1 MVSDKNAPFCPV
13 ASVVQTIAGRWKLI
27 ILHWLIQGP
36 RRFNQL
42 QRDLGPITHRTLA
55 RQLREMQE
63 DGIVER
69 KDFRTVPPHVEY
81 SLTPLGQSL
90 SPVLKAMQDWAM
102 IRQKSVGA
110 AIAPAQHGSSDR
122 P

>member
-1 MVSDKNAPFCPV
+1 MATEKSAPFCPV
-13 ASVVQTIAGRWKLI
+13 ASVVDTIAGRWKLI

-42 QRDLGPITHRTLA
+42 QRDLGAITHRTLS
-55 RQLREMQE
+55 RQLREMEE
-63 DGIVER
+63 DGIVHR

-102 IRQKSVGA
+102 VRKRALGQE
-110 AIAPAQHGSSDR
+110 
-122 P
+122 